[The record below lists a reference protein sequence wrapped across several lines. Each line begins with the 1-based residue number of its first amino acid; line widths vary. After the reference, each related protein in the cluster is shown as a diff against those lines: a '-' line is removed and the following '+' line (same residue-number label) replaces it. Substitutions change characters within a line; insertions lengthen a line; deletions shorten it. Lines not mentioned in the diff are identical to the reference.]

1 MPITR
6 LFYHLLHKQ
15 SKHSKI
21 LHIMFFTFYL
31 HVLFNKPIPAEL
43 IESMVY
49 TLNSTNYECKK
60 TTKQLLRKSFV

>member
-1 MPITR
+1 
-6 LFYHLLHKQ
+6 
-15 SKHSKI
+15 
-21 LHIMFFTFYL
+21 MFFTFYL